1 MQSIKHKL
9 VKRTKIE
16 ASKSKNKPNQN
27 LKSKKKKKVTIHFNS
42 FKLERALNTGVS
54 IEKESFLKGS
64 VFLCLGNYECV

>member
-27 LKSKKKKKVTIHFNS
+27 LKSKKKFTIHFNS

-54 IEKESFLKGS
+54 IEKESFLKRS